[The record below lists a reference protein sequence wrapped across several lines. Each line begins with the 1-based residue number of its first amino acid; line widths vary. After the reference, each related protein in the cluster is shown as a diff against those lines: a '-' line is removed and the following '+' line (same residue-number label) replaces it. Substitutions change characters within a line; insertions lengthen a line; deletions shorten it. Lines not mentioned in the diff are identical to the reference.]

1 MRLGP
6 FTNPLMAGLGVAGLL
21 IGGTWIGQGL
31 NLIPGSFMTGDPT
44 WFVIGSIVFLGGVLL
59 LLLGLGRFGR
69 DPNGPPGQ
77 H

>member
-1 MRLGP
+1 MRIGP
-6 FTNPLMAGLGVAGLL
+6 FTNPLMAGLGVLGLL

-59 LLLGLGRFGR
+59 ILLGLGRFGR

>member
-1 MRLGP
+1 MRIGP
-6 FTNPLMAGLGVAGLL
+6 FTNPLMAGLGALALL

-59 LLLGLGRFGR
+59 ILLGLGRFGR